1 MLKWK
6 NLMQNGNSVGSLSEE
21 QQSLVLGCLLGDGYM
36 RCKINA
42 HLQVTHSIHQKS
54 YVDWKYRYLLKYV
67 LTLPKAYNGNGKR
80 IGYRFFTRSLPV
92 FTEFY
97 RRFYIDRK
105 KQVPRDLVMTPLA
118 LAVWYM
124 DDGSKSR
131 RSCYLNT
138 QQFNLEDQE
147 YLQFV
152 LQRDCGLQSHLDR
165 DKIYTRLRFPVEDS
179 QHLKRLIQP
188 FILPSLHYKLP
199 V

>member
-1 MLKWK
+1 
-6 NLMQNGNSVGSLSEE
+6 MQNGNSVGSLSEE
-21 QQSLVLGCLLGDGYM
+21 QQSLVLGCMLGDGYM
-36 RCKINA
+36 RCKTNA

-54 YVDWKYRYLLKYV
+54 YVDWKYKYLQEYV
-67 LTLPKAYNGNGKR
+67 LTPPKAYRGNGKR

-92 FTEFY
+92 FTSFY
-97 RRFYIDRK
+97 PRFYTDGK
-105 KQVPRDLVMTPLA
+105 KQVPKDLVMTPLA

-124 DDGSKSR
+124 DDGSKSHK
-131 RSCYLNT
+131 SCYLNT

-165 DKIYTRLRFPVEDS
+165 DKIYTRLRFSVEDS
-179 QHLKRLIQP
+179 QHLKRLIKP
-188 FILPSLHYKLP
+188 FVLPSLRYKLP

>member
-1 MLKWK
+1 M
-6 NLMQNGNSVGSLSEE
+6 NPVQNGNSVGSLSEE
-21 QQSLVLGCLLGDGYM
+21 QKSLVLGCLLGDGYM

-42 HLQVTHSIHQKS
+42 HLQVTHSIHQRS
-54 YVDWKYRYLLKYV
+54 YVDWKYKYLLKYV
-67 LTLPKAYNGNGKR
+67 LTPPKAYKGNGKR

-92 FTEFY
+92 FTGFY

-105 KQVPRDLVMTPLA
+105 KQVPEDLVMTPLV

-131 RSCYLNT
+131 QSSYLNT
-138 QQFNLEDQE
+138 QQFSLEDQE

-165 DKIYTRLRFPVEDS
+165 DKIYTRLRFSVEDS
-179 QHLKRLIQP
+179 QHLKKVIAP
-188 FILPSLHYKLP
+188 FIFPSFPFKLS